1 MIILLIDNFVSTVFI
16 YVSIAILITLIVVPY
31 FRLSFTFIEVKSLLS
46 FLISTVNIYLYFF
59 IILYIC
65 RI

>member
-31 FRLSFTFIEVKSLLS
+31 FRLSFTIIEVKSLLS